1 MRTTQKTRWTLVT
14 ALEEIWKQAKDS
26 KLSEEYFAKVSEPC
40 AYVKRKLN
48 ISPIQAYVIAILMDA
63 GKPLFLR
70 DISGY
75 AGCSNIVMMS
85 YKKQLDEL
93 HERWMISWVMMTN
106 NGNLEM
112 GYGIRPLL
120 VEAIQENKTFVAKP
134 VSEYTPYEALEQI
147 GKWIDLIDHNNSYY
161 QKVVDEI
168 HLFMRNAQHI
178 SFIRTIIQNKIPKAE
193 SVILLIAMYAIVFN
207 YQDMITQS
215 DYLDVLKGHS
225 GYQMLILKLNEESN
239 ILNKLDYVECDCVEG
254 LSEPYHYRLTKKAKE
269 ELLSEFSLLTYKKRT
284 ISLAKLIQYE
294 EIEQKNLFYNET
306 EKSHMERLDDLL
318 SQEKYPIVKER
329 MKEANMRSGFACLF
343 YGSPGTGKTE
353 SVMQLARKTGRNVF
367 QVDIARL
374 RSKWVGDSERQVQY
388 LFEQYEELVMESK
401 VCPILLINEADAI
414 ISKRT
419 SNVSSSVDKMEN
431 TIQNIILQAMERLN
445 GIMIATTNL
454 TENMDPAFK
463 RRFLFKVKFDK
474 PSVEVKARI
483 WHSMIPSLPDEEV
496 SLLAKSYNFS
506 GGQIE
511 NIARKQIVE
520 YVLSGISPDTKV
532 IQKFCDE
539 ENIASRTKPIGFF

>member
-147 GKWIDLIDHNNSYY
+147 GKWIDLID
-161 QKVVDEI
+161 
-168 HLFMRNAQHI
+168 
-178 SFIRTIIQNKIPKAE
+178 
-193 SVILLIAMYAIVFN
+193 
-207 YQDMITQS
+207 
-215 DYLDVLKGHS
+215 
-225 GYQMLILKLNEESN
+225 
-239 ILNKLDYVECDCVEG
+239 
-254 LSEPYHYRLTKKAKE
+254 
-269 ELLSEFSLLTYKKRT
+269 
-284 ISLAKLIQYE
+284 
-294 EIEQKNLFYNET
+294 QKNLFYNET

-374 RSKWVGDSERQVQY
+374 RSKWVGDSERLVQY

>member
-168 HLFMRNAQHI
+168 HLFMRNA
-178 SFIRTIIQNKIPKAE
+178 
-193 SVILLIAMYAIVFN
+193 
-207 YQDMITQS
+207 
-215 DYLDVLKGHS
+215 
-225 GYQMLILKLNEESN
+225 
-239 ILNKLDYVECDCVEG
+239 
-254 LSEPYHYRLTKKAKE
+254 
-269 ELLSEFSLLTYKKRT
+269 
-284 ISLAKLIQYE
+284 
-294 EIEQKNLFYNET
+294 
-306 EKSHMERLDDLL
+306 
-318 SQEKYPIVKER
+318 
-329 MKEANMRSGFACLF
+329 
-343 YGSPGTGKTE
+343 
-353 SVMQLARKTGRNVF
+353 
-367 QVDIARL
+367 
-374 RSKWVGDSERQVQY
+374 
-388 LFEQYEELVMESK
+388 
-401 VCPILLINEADAI
+401 
-414 ISKRT
+414 
-419 SNVSSSVDKMEN
+419 
-431 TIQNIILQAMERLN
+431 
-445 GIMIATTNL
+445 
-454 TENMDPAFK
+454 
-463 RRFLFKVKFDK
+463 
-474 PSVEVKARI
+474 
-483 WHSMIPSLPDEEV
+483 
-496 SLLAKSYNFS
+496 
-506 GGQIE
+506 
-511 NIARKQIVE
+511 
-520 YVLSGISPDTKV
+520 
-532 IQKFCDE
+532 
-539 ENIASRTKPIGFF
+539 